1 MKSIIPLKFMLPVGL
16 LLLAA
21 SFILK
26 HFFILPDFVDG
37 FLKGIGIGIIFI
49 SLIKQWYMKWENA
62 K

>member
-1 MKSIIPLKFMLPVGL
+1 MLPVGL